1 MTMPRLDETKFE
13 DEKQQELELELEHG
27 VGSEQERQHAAAL
40 ARKILFKIDTRYDSQ
55 LLMEGC

>member
-1 MTMPRLDETKFE
+1 MSRLDETKFE
-13 DEKQQELELELEHG
+13 DEKQQELELEHG

-40 ARKILFKIDTRYDSQ
+40 ARKILFKIDTRYDPQ